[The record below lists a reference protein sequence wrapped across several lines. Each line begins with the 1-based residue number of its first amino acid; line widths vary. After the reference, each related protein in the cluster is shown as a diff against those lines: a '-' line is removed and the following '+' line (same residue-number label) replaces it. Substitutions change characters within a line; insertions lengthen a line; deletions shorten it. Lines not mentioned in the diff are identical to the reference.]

1 MEYGYCR
8 VSTRGQLDGN
18 SIEEQQ
24 KMILERY
31 PNAKIVIESK
41 SGAKERPI
49 FLELIVH
56 YKRGMFLW

>member
-31 PNAKIVIESK
+31 PNETVSK
-41 SGAKERPI
+41 E
-49 FLELIVH
+49 
-56 YKRGMFLW
+56 KRCTFVRRRRRYF

>member
-24 KMILERY
+24 KMIDILDKELKDLISTLED
-31 PNAKIVIESK
+31 
-41 SGAKERPI
+41 KELP
-49 FLELIVH
+49 FN
-56 YKRGMFLW
+56 